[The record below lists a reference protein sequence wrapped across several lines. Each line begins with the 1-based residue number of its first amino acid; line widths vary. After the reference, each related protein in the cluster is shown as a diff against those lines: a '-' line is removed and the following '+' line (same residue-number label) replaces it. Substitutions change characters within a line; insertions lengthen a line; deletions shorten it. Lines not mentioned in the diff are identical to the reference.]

1 MRVLKHYR
9 LLRIS
14 LVLFAVVAQCVALV
28 NLWLLLVSGTLV
40 VLSWYVTEGP
50 KSNPIP
56 TWLARIAVG
65 VAIFITLF
73 NSQMSVDTIPQSLG
87 QFLVWLTIIKLFGER
102 SIENDAQQL
111 LLSIVLMTIA
121 GLHAVDLLFGVL
133 LVLWCGLAVW
143 VFMLFQLYYGVE
155 TMRLERYAAVPKSY
169 GVPWT
174 RPVTGRR
181 VNKAFRKTA
190 IFLLLVGVFFSSIC
204 VINRQK
210 I

>member
-50 KSNPIP
+50 KSHPIP
-56 TWLARIAVG
+56 RWLARIAVG

-73 NSQMSVDTIPQSLG
+73 NLQMSVDAIPQALG

-102 SIENDAQQL
+102 Q
-111 LLSIVLMTIA
+111 IVN
-121 GLHAVDLLFGVL
+121 
-133 LVLWCGLAVW
+133 
-143 VFMLFQLYYGVE
+143 
-155 TMRLERYAAVPKSY
+155 R
-169 GVPWT
+169 
-174 RPVTGRR
+174 RR
-181 VNKAFRKTA
+181 VNPRWSSAQYSVTIAVRHFRL
-190 IFLLLVGVFFSSIC
+190 IVH
-204 VINRQK
+204 QK
-210 I
+210 V